1 MELSKVSKDMLIE
14 ILLKTNK
21 WEYYKIIINGTDFYV
36 KCRSKDDLTKIMTE
50 NDDIK
55 SCIIDYWKTFKDHYD
70 LDILCNNITNK
81 IIFYSYHGS
90 GTPAKEWRSITIDED
105 FKSIVSS
112 RFSEVL
118 NEWFLSEPEERISI
132 QKINMC
138 S

>member
-1 MELSKVSKDMLIE
+1 MNRMELSKVSKD
-14 ILLKTNK
+14 
-21 WEYYKIIINGTDFYV
+21 
-36 KCRSKDDLTKIMTE
+36 
-50 NDDIK
+50 
-55 SCIIDYWKTFKDHYD
+55 
-70 LDILCNNITNK
+70 
-81 IIFYSYHGS
+81 
-90 GTPAKEWRSITIDED
+90 ITIDED